1 VTEATVNGTVVSK
14 PMRNKATGR
23 FLPGH
28 KSIGGR
34 KRGSRNLLSEQ
45 FLSDLHA
52 EWKRSGKA
60 VLESVAKEEPATF
73 LKVVAGVMPRLID
86 IDAAVSVNGNV
97 DMNLLADVRD
107 FKTAYEA
114 WGKHIG
120 VRGLPMIEA
129 EVIENEELVEA
140 EDEQSPSDRG

>member
-1 VTEATVNGTVVSK
+1 MTTPANGNLLPPS
-14 PMRNKATGR
+14 RNKAGR

-45 FLSDLHA
+45 FLGDLHA
-52 EWKRSGKA
+52 EWERSGKA
-60 VLESVAKEEPATF
+60 MLETVAKELPETF

-86 IDAAVSVNGNV
+86 IDAAVSVNGSV

-107 FKTAYEA
+107 FRAAYEA
-114 WGKHIG
+114 WGRAIRVKS
-120 VRGLPMIEA
+120 LPLIEA
-129 EVIENEELVEA
+129 EAVEEDLTEA
-140 EDEQSPSDRG
+140 EDGQSPSD

>member
-1 VTEATVNGTVVSK
+1 MAVNGKAHHPVERSK
-14 PMRNKATGR
+14 LGQ

-34 KRGSRNLLSEQ
+34 KKGSRNLLSEQ

-60 VLESVAKEEPATF
+60 VLEAVAKEEPAVF

-97 DMNLLADVRD
+97 DMNLLVDVRD
-107 FKTAYEA
+107 FKAAYEA
-114 WGKHIG
+114 WGRAIG
-120 VRGLPMIEA
+120 VKSLP
-129 EVIENEELVEA
+129 VIEVEA
-140 EDEQSPSDRG
+140 IEDEESTEVQDGQSPSD